1 MRKNRKS
8 KIYCSKLMNL
18 FILLFTLFPA
28 VLLPALSE
36 AAYKIYL
43 KNGQVM
49 TGVSEIKE
57 EGGKIKINKYG
68 IMLEL
73 PKANVIK
80 IEEYNTIETTEKE
93 TIDKEK
99 SPAEEELP
107 SYLRYEEAPYGREQE
122 LNERNE
128 LQQLK
133 RQYQLVLN
141 ELKRIETLE
150 NRSKELQRE
159 THKKWSPRKAR
170 IALKEKTEID
180 KELEGLRMEKDL
192 LLSRKKDLEARIGK
206 LERQ

>member
-1 MRKNRKS
+1 
-8 KIYCSKLMNL
+8 MNL
-18 FILLFTLFPA
+18 FVLLFIIFLAILLPI
-28 VLLPALSE
+28 LSE

-43 KNGQVM
+43 NNGQVM
-49 TGVSEIKE
+49 TGVNEIKE
-57 EGGKIKINKYG
+57 EGGKIKIYKYG

-80 IEEYNTIETTEKE
+80 IEEYNTIETIGKE
-93 TIDKEK
+93 TIDNEK

-107 SYLRYEEAPYGREQE
+107 SYLRYEEAPYDREQE
-122 LNERNE
+122 LNKRNE

-141 ELKRIETLE
+141 KLKRIETLE

-159 THKKWSPRKAR
+159 THKKWSPKKAR
-170 IALKEKTEID
+170 IALKEKNEID
-180 KELEGLRMEKDL
+180 KQLEGLRMKKDL
-192 LLSRKKDLEARIGK
+192 LLSRKKDLEAQIDN